1 MKITVI
7 KKATTTKKPQNFCP
21 WIMDDFTGDEKKN

>member
-7 KKATTTKKPQNFCP
+7 TKAIATKKPSNFCP
-21 WIMDDFTGDEKKN
+21 WVMDEAPSK

>member
-7 KKATTTKKPQNFCP
+7 NKAIATKKPSNFCP
-21 WIMDDFTGDEKKN
+21 WIMEDAPSK

>member
-7 KKATTTKKPQNFCP
+7 NKAVSTKKPSNFCP
-21 WIMDDFTGDEKKN
+21 WVMEDGGSKKV

>member
-7 KKATTTKKPQNFCP
+7 SKAITTKKPSNYCP
-21 WIMDDFTGDEKKN
+21 WVMDDGVKKN

>member
-7 KKATTTKKPQNFCP
+7 KKAITTKKPSNYCP
-21 WIMDDFTGDEKKN
+21 WVMDDFGKKS

>member
-7 KKATTTKKPQNFCP
+7 SKAITTKKPSNYCP
-21 WIMDDFTGDEKKN
+21 WVMDDTDNKN

>member
-7 KKATTTKKPQNFCP
+7 KKAVSTKKPNNFCP
-21 WIMDDFTGDEKKN
+21 WFMDDLTDKKS

>member
-7 KKATTTKKPQNFCP
+7 NKAVATKKPSNYCP
-21 WIMDDFTGDEKKN
+21 WVMDDSSPKK

>member
-7 KKATTTKKPQNFCP
+7 NKAVTTKKPSNFCP
-21 WIMDDFTGDEKKN
+21 WVMDDADKKA

>member
-7 KKATTTKKPQNFCP
+7 NKAIATKKPSNFCP
-21 WIMDDFTGDEKKN
+21 WVMEDAPSK

>member
-7 KKATTTKKPQNFCP
+7 NKAITIKKPTAYCP
-21 WIMDDFTGDEKKN
+21 WVMDNVTEKKN

>member
-7 KKATTTKKPQNFCP
+7 SKAITTKKPSNYCP
-21 WIMDDFTGDEKKN
+21 WVMDDTDKKN

>member
-7 KKATTTKKPQNFCP
+7 KKATPTKKPSNYCP
-21 WIMDDFTGDEKKN
+21 WIMDDLSEKKN

>member
-7 KKATTTKKPQNFCP
+7 SKAITTKKPSNYCP
-21 WIMDDFTGDEKKN
+21 WVMDESPKKSA

>member
-7 KKATTTKKPQNFCP
+7 NKAVTPKKPSNFCP
-21 WIMDDFTGDEKKN
+21 WVMDDFTGSKKN

>member
-7 KKATTTKKPQNFCP
+7 TKAIATKKPSNFCP
-21 WIMDDFTGDEKKN
+21 WIMEEAPSK

>member
-7 KKATTTKKPQNFCP
+7 KKATTTKKPSNYCP
-21 WIMDDFTGDEKKN
+21 WVLDDLAGKKD

>member
-7 KKATTTKKPQNFCP
+7 NKAVNTKKPSNFCP
-21 WIMDDFTGDEKKN
+21 WIMDDYGTPKK

>member
-7 KKATTTKKPQNFCP
+7 NKAIATKKPSNFCP
-21 WIMDDFTGDEKKN
+21 WVMDETPTK

>member
-7 KKATTTKKPQNFCP
+7 NKAITTKKPSNYCP
-21 WIMDDFTGDEKKN
+21 WVMDGEDKKS

>member
-7 KKATTTKKPQNFCP
+7 NKAVSTKKPSNYCP
-21 WIMDDFTGDEKKN
+21 WVMDDWSKKS

>member
-7 KKATTTKKPQNFCP
+7 NKAITTKKPSNYCP
-21 WIMDDFTGDEKKN
+21 WVMDDSVKKN

>member
-7 KKATTTKKPQNFCP
+7 NKAITTKKPSNFCP
-21 WIMDDFTGDEKKN
+21 WVMDDNGKKS

>member
-7 KKATTTKKPQNFCP
+7 NKAVTTKKPSNYCP
-21 WIMDDFTGDEKKN
+21 WVMDESVKKD

>member
-7 KKATTTKKPQNFCP
+7 TKAITTKKPSNYCP
-21 WIMDDFTGDEKKN
+21 WVMDDNAKKD